1 MRGRQLWGALIAVT
15 VLVTGCAGMMG
26 EKKSL
31 YDRLGGK
38 SAIEAMVDDLMVNV
52 AADAR
57 IQQRFAGANLRGLKQ
72 NLVEQICEVTGGPCI
87 YTGRNMRTAHTGMAV
102 TETEFD
108 AVIEDMSKTLDKF
121 QVAAD
126 NKAELIG
133 ALAKMKGDIVGR

>member
-26 EKKSL
+26 DKKSL

>member
-26 EKKSL
+26 DKKSL

-57 IQQRFAGANLRGLKQ
+57 IQQRFAGANLRGFKQ

-133 ALAKMKGDIVGR
+133 VLAKMKGDIVGR